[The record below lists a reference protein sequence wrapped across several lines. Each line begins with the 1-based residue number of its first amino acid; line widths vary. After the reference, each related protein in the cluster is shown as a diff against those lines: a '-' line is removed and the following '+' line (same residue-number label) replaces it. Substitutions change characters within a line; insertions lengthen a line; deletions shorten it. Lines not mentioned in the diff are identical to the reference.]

1 MQLKN
6 KKFPIFLT
14 GSTGLFG
21 INFYMNFMN
30 KKIYYLIHKKKI
42 NLKNKVTLNLD
53 KTKEII
59 NFLNE
64 KQIKTVIHAASFT
77 NIDFIEK
84 NKKKSF
90 KNIYEITKNLSFAC
104 KKTNTKLIYI
114 STDQLFSG
122 LNKKYFETSK
132 TSPVNYYGHLKKM
145 SEEIVLKN
153 SKKNLVLRTNFFGFG
168 TRYRHSLS
176 DFIINSLKDKK
187 KINLVYDTFF
197 SPVYV
202 VTLVKIIFKLIKID
216 AYGIFNISC
225 DNKISKYDFGIKI
238 SSLFKLNENLIRP
251 TKLNDLKLVKRPKNM
266 FLSNKKLKKKLKIKK
281 LTLDREISKLKY
293 DYIKRIHIKNIKI
306 A

>member
-1 MQLKN
+1 MKLKN

-14 GSTGLFG
+14 GSTGLLG
-21 INFYMNFMN
+21 INFYMNCM
-30 KKIYYLIHKKKI
+30 KRDIYYLIHKKKI
-42 NLKNKVTLNLD
+42 NLKNKVSINLEKKEEIID
-53 KTKEII
+53 FLKKTK
-59 NFLNE
+59 
-64 KQIKTVIHAASFT
+64 IKTVIHAASFT

-84 NKKKSF
+84 NKKLSL

-122 LNKKYFETSK
+122 LNKKYFENSK
-132 TSPVNYYGHLKKM
+132 TSPINYYGHLKKI
-145 SEEIVLKN
+145 SEEIVLKK

-168 TRYRHSLS
+168 TRYRKSFS

-216 AYGIFNISC
+216 AHGVFNISC
-225 DNKISKYDFGIKI
+225 DDKISKYDFGLKI
-238 SSLFKLNENLIRP
+238 SSRFKLNKNLIQP
-251 TKLNDLKLVKRPKNM
+251 IKLNDLKLVKRPKNM
-266 FLSNKKLKKKLKIKK
+266 FLSNSKLKKKLKIKK

-293 DYIKRIHIKNIKI
+293 DYMKRIHIKNIKI
-306 A
+306 V